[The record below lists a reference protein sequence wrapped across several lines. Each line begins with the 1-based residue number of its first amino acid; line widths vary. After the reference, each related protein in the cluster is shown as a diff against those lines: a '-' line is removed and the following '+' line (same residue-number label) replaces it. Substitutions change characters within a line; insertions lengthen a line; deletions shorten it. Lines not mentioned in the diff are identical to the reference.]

1 MLYYTCIKMGTTRC
15 SEMYTYTQC
24 IFYRKRR
31 RKNLSEM
38 LLQLVYLTIWA
49 QEAMW
54 MCVSSQKTKWI
65 ILDLLTRLILKDRG
79 KFLMEIIIYP
89 SNLLGTCQ
97 ALKKLISWFSGL
109 HFQKQMRLGGDIF
122 FLFFFFINKGCS
134 ILFLF

>member
-1 MLYYTCIKMGTTRC
+1 MLYYIQMGTTRC

-31 RKNLSEM
+31 QRNLSEM

-97 ALKKLISWFSGL
+97 ALKKLISWLSGL
-109 HFQKQMRLGGDIF
+109 HFQKQMRLGSDIF
-122 FLFFFFINKGCS
+122 FLFFFINKGCS

>member
-1 MLYYTCIKMGTTRC
+1 MLYYIQMGTTRC

-31 RKNLSEM
+31 QKNLSEM

-79 KFLMEIIIYP
+79 KFLMEIIIYL

-97 ALKKLISWFSGL
+97 ALKKFISWFSGL